1 MVILIIA
8 GGVIII
14 VTRKKLRQHEV
25 LNQSII
31 DKNYAAEKELD
42 GKVKHLDE
50 LNVIIE
56 QKKQTAK
63 ALDETLIHRQETARQ
78 AAEAYEKTNIDLAQ
92 EHIDKAIENLRLKYQ
107 QAEQEALEE
116 YEGILNDSQQIY
128 RKRISTFEQELQEI
142 KEQIKDYQAKVDAA
156 VDAHRRAQLD
166 AEQRNFYRL
175 QLPKEDIEEIAKL
188 REIIPLLRNP
198 EPLNKVIYKVY
209 YEKPYTSL
217 VGRVVGAGRHTG
229 IYKITNIENGMCYVG
244 QAVDIAE
251 RWKTH
256 VRRGVGAEDPG
267 RNKLYPAM
275 LAFGVENFTFEII
288 EECSPLQLNER
299 EQYWQNY
306 FKAKEYGYSI
316 R

>member
-1 MVILIIA
+1 MDYNTLILVLLILMVILIIA

-31 DKNYAAEKELD
+31 DKNYVAEKELD

-116 YEGILNDSQQIY
+116 QVFQIL
-128 RKRISTFEQELQEI
+128 
-142 KEQIKDYQAKVDAA
+142 
-156 VDAHRRAQLD
+156 
-166 AEQRNFYRL
+166 
-175 QLPKEDIEEIAKL
+175 
-188 REIIPLLRNP
+188 
-198 EPLNKVIYKVY
+198 
-209 YEKPYTSL
+209 
-217 VGRVVGAGRHTG
+217 
-229 IYKITNIENGMCYVG
+229 
-244 QAVDIAE
+244 
-251 RWKTH
+251 
-256 VRRGVGAEDPG
+256 
-267 RNKLYPAM
+267 
-275 LAFGVENFTFEII
+275 
-288 EECSPLQLNER
+288 
-299 EQYWQNY
+299 
-306 FKAKEYGYSI
+306 
-316 R
+316 